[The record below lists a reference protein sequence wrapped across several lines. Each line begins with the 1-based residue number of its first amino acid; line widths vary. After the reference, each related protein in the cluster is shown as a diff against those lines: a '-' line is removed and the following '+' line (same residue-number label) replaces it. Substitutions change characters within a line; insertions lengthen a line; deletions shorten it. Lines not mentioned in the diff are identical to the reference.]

1 MSVKKILV
9 PTDFSSVSET
19 AINHAAK
26 VASQLN
32 ADVYLLHVVSKPS
45 ELDDAKLKLEDSVAN
60 LNNILGADRG
70 HAVSRIGNI
79 FEDIGDVA
87 RELDAELIVMGTHGA
102 VGMQKLLGSHALK
115 VITSSDIP
123 FIVVQD
129 KKINEYGYDD
139 IVLPIDF
146 TVETKQKLVH
156 VANMAK
162 YFNSK
167 VHLVF
172 HKENDEWLSQKVTRN
187 VNYSKAFLKERGI
200 EFDAKEVSGDFT
212 KEIVRYATSIEAD
225 LISIMNVSKNGII
238 GILGN
243 SYEQVLMTNEAQ
255 IPVLIVNPF
264 ESKVGGGAMYFS

>member
-19 AINHAAK
+19 AINHASK

-45 ELDDAKLKLEDSVAN
+45 ELDDAKLKLEESVESVNAE
-60 LNNILGADRG
+60 LGADRG

-102 VGMQKLLGSHALK
+102 KGMQKLLGSHALK

-123 FIVVQD
+123 FIVVQE

-146 TVETKQKLVH
+146 SVETKQKLVH

-200 EFDAKEVSGDFT
+200 AFDAKEVSGDFT

-238 GILGN
+238 GLLGN